1 MDVSSQSL
9 AATRLHPLRLIS
21 LLFKVALQP
30 KKQGSFIENVGIIAA
45 AAQFHLA
52 WVFRADEYDAVL
64 H

>member
-52 WVFRADEYDAVL
+52 
-64 H
+64 